1 MSASQLSA
9 VLVNALADECFCQ
22 SLLARPSEALARFDL
37 SPDELDALSSIQ
49 ASTIEEFAA
58 GMASWLCGGKSAQ
71 RRFVSAVS
79 SAAVLSSARGH
90 YLSRQS

>member
-22 SLLARPSEALARFDL
+22 SLLAAPDKALTRFDL
-37 SPDELDALSSIQ
+37 SPDEVDALSSIR

-58 GMASWLCGGKSAQ
+58 GMVRWLSGSPSVRRPMVSVTPFAS
-71 RRFVSAVS
+71 V
-79 SAAVLSSARGH
+79 
-90 YLSRQS
+90 